1 MGGPPRGDYAPP
13 VRWTSLGHAAW
24 LVEAGELRLL
34 FDPVLEETHHGGV
47 FGVVPPRTIDVE
59 RLAPD
64 FILVSHRHTDH
75 FDLPSLRRLAL
86 LDEESVVVTPD
97 PVVARAARRLGFSTV
112 HEVGVGHHVALD
124 GVELFTTPSTA
135 PLEWGAMLATADG
148 IVWNQVDSV
157 LPDVAAVQASVADAS
172 RAFRREEPV
181 ALALVRWQ
189 PMLEIAAQTG
199 TALGFPYGYY
209 RQNLEQIA
217 AIGARTLVP
226 SAAGARHLPPYDAM
240 DRLVYPVSE
249 ARVLRDLARRL
260 PDTAVH
266 APAIGAAYTIAAGR
280 AALEPWSDPLVEI
293 APADETRLYAPLAVP
308 PVHDPDLD
316 GLGRE
321 SVSSRVESWVRD
333 VLAPGMADVR
343 AARGL
348 ALCLSVALPGGGTL
362 EYTLRDGAIERRRDH
377 EWDALVEVS
386 GSHLVGVIDG
396 RRNWGDVLLGGLLRG
411 VTRAYDVDDRR
422 GLVARPLGAIFLYHV
437 LPYDAVFERWVDQE
451 VARLVG

>member
-1 MGGPPRGDYAPP
+1 MGGGPRGVYAPA

-64 FILVSHRHTDH
+64 FVLISHRHTDH
-75 FDLPSLRRLAL
+75 FDLPSLRALARL
-86 LDEESVVVTPD
+86 DPESVVVTPD

-112 HEVGVGHHVALD
+112 RELGVGHHVALD

-135 PLEWGAMLATADG
+135 PLEWGAMVATPEG
-148 IVWNQVDSV
+148 IAWNQVDSV
-157 LPDVAAVQASVADAS
+157 LPDVAAVTSTLGDAG
-172 RAFRREEPV
+172 RAFGRREPL

-217 AIGARTLVP
+217 AIGAATVVP

-260 PDTAVH
+260 PDATIH
-266 APAIGAAYTIAAGR
+266 APTIGATYVVAGGTATVERAREPVVVVEPAA
-280 AALEPWSDPLVEI
+280 
-293 APADETRLYAPLAVP
+293 ETRLYAPLAVP
-308 PVHDPDLD
+308 PVCDPDLN
-316 GLGRE
+316 GLGRVVVE
-321 SVSSRVESWVRD
+321 ERVDRWVHE
-333 VLAPGMADVR
+333 VLAPGMASVR

-348 ALCLSVALPGGGTL
+348 SLCLGVALPGGGTL
-362 EYTLRDGAIERRRDH
+362 EFTLRDGAVERRRD
-377 EWDALVEVS
+377 EDWDALVEVS
-386 GSHLVGVIDG
+386 GSHLLGVVDG

-411 VTRAYDVDDRR
+411 ATRAYDVDDRR
-422 GLVARPLGAIFLYHV
+422 GLVARPLGVIFLYHV
-437 LPYDAVFERWVDQE
+437 LPYDQVFERWVDHE
-451 VARLVG
+451 LARLVG